1 MKKIFVSIDLETTG
15 FDHQMDKIIEVGAVK
30 FKNNKVLEKLSILVN
45 PKQIISDEIS
55 ELTGINQIELDSA
68 KEWAEVKDEVV
79 NFIGNYPIIGH
90 NVNFENNFLREND
103 VKITDSYDTL
113 SLARILLPNL
123 PEYNLSGI
131 SKHLKFNHENPHRAL
146 SDSLVT
152 MDLFNTLIN
161 TLFIIYTFIKKTS
174 YCITKGFR

>member
-15 FDHQMDKIIEVGAVK
+15 FDPQMDKIIEIGAVK

-103 VKITDSYDTL
+103 VMITDSYDTL

-131 SKHLKFNHENPHRAL
+131 SK
-146 SDSLVT
+146 
-152 MDLFNTLIN
+152 DLAISNCDL
-161 TLFIIYTFIKKTS
+161 
-174 YCITKGFR
+174 